1 MADAFIGEI
10 RAFPFGFV
18 PQGWYICNGQEISAP
33 ANAALYAIIGNT
45 WGGTPNQTFKL
56 PNLQG
61 LTVMCQ
67 GQGPGL
73 SARTWGATTVGTQ
86 AVTLTS
92 QTQLPSH
99 NHTLSIEVPVLT
111 NVQTNT
117 QDTPT
122 ASQSWLMRGTKVTGL
137 SSGVSIPAYT
147 KNAGQ
152 QPDTYLHA
160 ATITSGGGNTAGG
173 VDAHENRQP
182 YLTLVFCIN
191 NDGVFPVRN

>member
-10 RAFPFGFV
+10 RAFAFGFV

-33 ANAALYAIIGNT
+33 GNPALYAIIGNT
-45 WGGTPNQTFKL
+45 WGGTPNQTFKV
-56 PNLQG
+56 PNLQS
-61 LTVMCQ
+61 LTVMSQ
-67 GQGPGL
+67 GTGPGL
-73 SARTWGATTVGTQ
+73 TTRTWGATTVGTQ
-86 AVTLTS
+86 AVALT
-92 QTQLPSH
+92 QQAQLPSH
-99 NHTLSIEVPVLT
+99 NHTMTVEVPALS
-111 NVQTNT
+111 NIQANT

-122 ASQSWLMRGTKVTGL
+122 AGQSWLMRSTKVIAP
-137 SSGVSIPAYT
+137 SSGIAAPAYT

-152 QPDTYLHA
+152 SPDTYMHA
-160 ATITSGGGNTAGG
+160 MTITPGGGNTAGG